1 MINWLYS
8 LPEIVV
14 IGLSSAF
21 LVALMTALPRL
32 VQRLPFLAPSDA
44 NTDFVVRVQATLFT
58 MNSLMLAFTLVEAD
72 GNFRRVDSLISG
84 EASQIDRLDR
94 LLTRY
99 GDPAALEL
107 RAHLRTYTQSI
118 IDDDWPRMMHGNESE
133 KTRQAFIPIS
143 RGVLGLNPSS
153 DRQREIYSGI
163 LRAFDAV
170 AEARDMRLNAAGDGL
185 PRIYWI
191 VVLFAATML
200 LLVSSTMQ
208 ATRFRAIILGCQAAV
223 LGAFI
228 GFVFV
233 MDQPFKGETSVST
246 DHYVR
251 ALKHMNGR
259 PNPSP

>member
-72 GNFRRVDSLISG
+72 GNFRRVDSLISC

-133 KTRQAFIPIS
+133 KTRQALIPIS

-208 ATRFRAIILGCQAAV
+208 ATRFRARS
-223 LGAFI
+223 
-228 GFVFV
+228 
-233 MDQPFKGETSVST
+233 EEHTSELQS
-246 DHYVR
+246 R
-251 ALKHMNGR
+251 
-259 PNPSP
+259 